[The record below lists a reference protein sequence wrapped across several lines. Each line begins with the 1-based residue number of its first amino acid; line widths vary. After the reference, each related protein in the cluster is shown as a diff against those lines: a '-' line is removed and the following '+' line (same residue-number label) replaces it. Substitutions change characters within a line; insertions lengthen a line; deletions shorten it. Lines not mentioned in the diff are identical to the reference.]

1 MSDITLSAGV
11 RQNLLS
17 LQNTASLMALTQNRL
32 ATGKKVNSALDNP
45 SNFFTSQSLSDRA
58 GDLNAL
64 LDSIGQAQKTLEA
77 ADKGLTS
84 LTKLVQSAKS
94 VAQQARQSTLA
105 AATYAAVNA
114 SGSVAGTESIATA
127 QGADLSP
134 RAIGLSFTTQT
145 ETTGTLTGTNTLGPK
160 PISLS
165 FSTDAEI
172 LGSTGNG
179 AAITVAN
186 ATNYDFSFNGQDVR
200 YTSDGSADISEIIGG
215 LQAQFVAAAAAAGL
229 TAGVDVELVA
239 NAGNNG
245 IEINALRADVDITI
259 ANHSGSSTNNVG
271 IANGSYNSTSLLDN
285 IGTSGQ
291 TLAIASTGNSTR
303 TVTFTASAGADNVST
318 LAELDAWVTANA
330 GTGVTA
336 DVTGTTMTFAFA
348 SGAGNFIGL
357 TASNAG
363 LRDALGLNAAQT
375 AVNLTNGTN
384 RGGFGTS
391 ALTRTF
397 NSDVTLAEIDP
408 TNLSGATNDLVIN
421 LDKGDGVA
429 ASNVTITLANTDTL
443 ATALT
448 KIQANPTLSGAVTA
462 SIVGNQLQ
470 LDAANVKVDF
480 TVNSGSFA
488 AKALGLTADEN
499 SNSGTAGH
507 SINLLDRITAAGG
520 SSGATLVLDA
530 TGNGGARTITF
541 AKGLGTNGNVSTL
554 AELSAYISNNGGII
568 GGGVAGNTFSLSVTA
583 GSGKSLAV
591 TTSNAGIKTALGL
604 NVAET
609 NVDGAGANR
618 GGLGTDPTKLTRT
631 FNSDPT
637 IGELDASL
645 LTSGANFT
653 ISIDK
658 NDGNGYQAQTVG
670 LAANDKLSDVV
681 TKLQANTTINDNLNV
696 TIVSGRLTFT
706 SKTADIDFEIT
717 SNAASTVLN
726 AGGGGT
732 LLTANQG
739 HSTSLLD
746 NLLTAGGALDQTL
759 TIAANGGSAQTLTF
773 GKGENK
779 ISTMAELAIELG
791 KLTGGITA
799 SLTGSTISVAVAS
812 SANATSLTI
821 GGDDPVINQLGLTVS
836 KGTQSGAKTD
846 GADSATR
853 TSLQKD
859 YNDVLS
865 QIDTLAKDASYN
877 GINLLNGDDLKV
889 TFNEDGTSSLTI
901 KGARFDSIS
910 LGMNQQT
917 GTQFQDNTQIDSII
931 GNIDGALTTLRTQAS
946 KFGSSLTTVQ
956 TRQDFTKNLINT
968 LQTGADALV
977 LADSNEE
984 GANLLALQT
993 RQQLSSTALSL
1004 SAQAD
1009 QAVLRLFG

>member
-1 MSDITLSAGV
+1 MGDVTLSAGV

-58 GDLNAL
+58 GDLNSL

-105 AATYAAVNA
+105 AASYAAVNA
-114 SGSVAGTESIATA
+114 SGSVTGSEVIASA

-134 RAIGLSFTTQT
+134 RAIGLSFTTMS

-165 FSTDAEI
+165 FATDAET
-172 LGSTGNG
+172 LGTTGNG
-179 AAITVAN
+179 APIAVAN
-186 ATNYDFSFNGQDVR
+186 TTTYSFDINVGAGAQTVTF
-200 YTSDGSADISEIIGG
+200 TSDASATYNEILTG
-215 LQAQFVAAAAAAGL
+215 LQGAFATAVSANSSGL
-229 TAGVDVELVA
+229 TAGTDIQLVA
-239 NAGNNG
+239 NAGG
-245 IEINALRADVDITI
+245 DGFQINALQADVDFTI
-259 ANHSGSSTNNVG
+259 ANSSGIG
-271 IANGSYNSTSLLDN
+271 IGDGTYNSTSLLDN

-291 TLAIASTGNSTR
+291 TLTIASTGNSAR
-303 TVTFTASAGADNVST
+303 TVTFSATAGANNVST
-318 LAELDAWVTANA
+318 LDELNTWLGINA
-330 GTGVTA
+330 GTGVTSSVSA
-336 DVTGTTMTFAFA
+336 NTFSLSFA
-348 SGAGNFIGL
+348 SGAGNSVGL
-357 TASNAG
+357 TASNAA
-363 LRDALGLNAAQT
+363 LRDALGLDAAQT

-384 RGGFGTS
+384 RGGMGTS

-397 NSDVTLAEIDP
+397 NSDVTLGEVDP
-408 TNLSGATNDLVIN
+408 TNLGSGGNLVIAV
-421 LDKGDGVA
+421 DKGDGNGSTNATISLA
-429 ASNVTITLANTDTL
+429 ATDTL

-448 KIQANPTLSGAVTA
+448 KIQANSTLTGAVTA
-462 SIVGNQLQ
+462 SISGNQLK
-470 LDAANVKVDF
+470 LDSATVKVDF
-480 TVNSGSFA
+480 TVQGGFA
-488 AKALGLTADEN
+488 SKALGLTADEN
-499 SNSGTAGH
+499 GNSGTAGH
-507 SINLLDRITAAGG
+507 SMNLLDRITAAGG
-520 SSGATLVLDA
+520 VSGDTLVLDA
-530 TGNGGARTITF
+530 TGNGGAKTITF
-541 AKGLGTNGNVSTL
+541 AKGSGTNGNVSTL
-554 AELSAYISNNGGII
+554 AELSTYISNNGGII
-568 GGGVAGNTFSLSVTA
+568 GGGVTGNTLALNVTA
-583 GSGKSLAV
+583 GAGKSLAI

-609 NVDGAGANR
+609 NVAANGTNR
-618 GGLGTDPTKLTRT
+618 GGLSTDPTKLTRT

-637 IGELDASL
+637 IGELDSSL
-645 LTSGANFT
+645 LTTGANFT

-658 NDGNGYQAQTVG
+658 NDGNGFQAQTVG
-670 LAANDKLSDVV
+670 LAATDKLSDIV

-696 TIVSGRLTFT
+696 SIVSGRLTFT
-706 SKTADIDFEIT
+706 SKTADVDFEVT
-717 SNAASTVLN
+717 SNSASTVLN
-726 AGGGGT
+726 TGGGGT

-746 NLLTAGGALDQTL
+746 NLLTAGGALNQKL

-773 GKGENK
+773 GKGEGK
-779 ISTMAELAIELG
+779 ISTMAELATELG

-799 SLTGSTISVAVAS
+799 SLTGSTVAVTVAS
-812 SANATSLTI
+812 GANATSLTI
-821 GGDDPVINQLGLTVS
+821 GGDDPVINQLGLTVA
-836 KGTQSGAKTD
+836 KGTQSGAKTN
-846 GADSATR
+846 GTDSATR

-877 GINLLNGDDLKV
+877 GINLVNGDDLKV

-901 KGARFDSIS
+901 KGVRLDSIS

-917 GTQFQDNTQIDSII
+917 GTQFQDNTQIDTII
-931 GNIDGALTTLRTQAS
+931 GQIDAALTTLRTQAS

>member
-114 SGSVAGTESIATA
+114 SGSVAGTESIASA

-134 RAIGLSFTTQT
+134 RAIGLSFTTMT

-165 FSTDAEI
+165 FGYDAET

-179 AAITVAN
+179 MSVGTPVIAN
-186 ATNYDFSFNGQDVR
+186 DYEFSFNGQDVSF
-200 YTSDGSADISEIIGG
+200 TAATTNFGDLLTG
-215 LQAQFVAAAAAAGL
+215 LQGAFATAATAAGF

-239 NAGNNG
+239 NAGG
-245 IEINALRADVDITI
+245 DGFEINALRADVDITI
-259 ANHSGSSTNNVG
+259 GNHTSGFNTSG
-271 IANGSYNSTSLLDN
+271 LANGSYNSTSLLDN
-285 IGTSGQ
+285 IGGAGQ
-291 TLAIASTGNSTR
+291 TLTIASTGNTNR
-303 TVTFTASAGADNVST
+303 TVTFGTGVGEVST
-318 LAELDAWVTANA
+318 IAELNTWLGANA

-336 DVTGTTMTFAFA
+336 AATGGNLTFSMA
-348 SGAGNFIGL
+348 SGAGTSLAL
-357 TASNAG
+357 TASNAA
-363 LRDALGLNAAQT
+363 LRDSLGLDATPT
-375 AVNLTNGTN
+375 AVNLTNGTT
-384 RGGFGTS
+384 RGGMGTS
-391 ALTRTF
+391 LTRTF
-397 NSDVTLAEIDP
+397 NSDVTLGEIDP

-421 LDKGDGVA
+421 VDKGDGVA
-429 ASNVTITLANTDTL
+429 AANATITLANTDTL

-448 KIQANPTLSGAVTA
+448 KIQANATLNGAVTA

-470 LDAANVKVDF
+470 LVSANVKVDF
-480 TVNSGSFA
+480 TVQGSFA
-488 AKALGLTADEN
+488 SKALGLTADEN
-499 SNSGTAGH
+499 GNSGTAGH
-507 SINLLDRITAAGG
+507 SINLLDRVTAAGG
-520 SSGATLVLDA
+520 VSGDTLILDA

-637 IGELDASL
+637 IGELDTSL
-645 LTSGANFT
+645 LTTGANFT

-681 TKLQANTTINDNLNV
+681 TKLQANTTINDNINV

-706 SKTADIDFEIT
+706 SKSADVDFEVT

-726 AGGGGT
+726 TGGGGT

-746 NLLTAGGALDQTL
+746 NLLTAGGALDQKL

-812 SANATSLTI
+812 GANATSLTV

-917 GTQFQDNTQIDSII
+917 GTQFQDNTQIDTII
-931 GNIDGALTTLRTQAS
+931 NSIDGALTTLRTQAS

>member
-1 MSDITLSAGV
+1 MGSGITLSAGV

-17 LQNTASLMALTQNRL
+17 LQNTSTLSALTQNRL

-58 GDLNAL
+58 SDLNAL

-105 AATYAAVNA
+105 VASYAAVNA
-114 SGSVAGTESIATA
+114 SGSVAGSEAIAAA

-145 ETTGTLTGTNTLGPK
+145 ETTGTLTGTNTLDPK

-165 FSTDAEI
+165 FGYDAET

-179 AAITVAN
+179 QDVGTPVV
-186 ATNYDFSFNGQDVR
+186 TDDYSFSFNGQDVSF
-200 YTSDGSADISEIIGG
+200 TAATTNFGDLLTG
-215 LQAQFVAAAAAAGL
+215 LQGSFATAATNAGL

-239 NAGNNG
+239 NADGDG
-245 IEINALRADVDITI
+245 FEVNALRADVDIVI
-259 ANHSGSSTNNVG
+259 GDHSVNGNTSG
-271 IANGSYNSTSLLDN
+271 LANGNYNSTSLLDN
-285 IGTSGQ
+285 IGGSGQ
-291 TLAIASTGNSTR
+291 TLTIASTGNTTR
-303 TVTFTASAGADNVST
+303 TVTFGTGVGEVST
-318 LAELDAWVTANA
+318 IAELNTWLGANA

-336 DVTGTTMTFAFA
+336 IAGGTLTFSMTA
-348 SGAGNFIGL
+348 GAGKSLTL
-357 TASNAG
+357 TASNAAT
-363 LRDALGLNAAQT
+363 RSALGLDAAQT
-375 AVNLTNGTN
+375 AVNLTDGTN

-391 ALTRTF
+391 TLTRTF
-397 NSDVTLAEIDP
+397 NSDVTLGEIDP

-421 LDKGDGVA
+421 VDKGDGVA
-429 ASNVTITLANTDTL
+429 AANATITLANTDTL

-448 KIQANPTLSGAVTA
+448 KIQADSTLNGAVTA
-462 SIVGNQLQ
+462 SIVGNQLK
-470 LDAANVKVDF
+470 LDSANVKVDF
-480 TVNSGSFA
+480 TVQGSFA
-488 AKALGLTADEN
+488 SKALGLTADEN
-499 SNSGTAGH
+499 ANSGTAGQ

-520 SSGATLVLDA
+520 TSGATLVLDSV
-530 TGNGGARTITF
+530 GNGGAKTITF
-541 AKGLGTNGNVSTL
+541 AKGSGTNGNVSTL
-554 AELSAYISNNGGII
+554 AELSNYIANSGGNIS
-568 GGGVAGNTFSLSVTA
+568 GGVSTNTFTLNVTA
-583 GSGKSLAV
+583 GSGKSLGV
-591 TTSNAGIKTALGL
+591 TASAAGVKTALGL
-604 NVAET
+604 GVAEAD
-609 NVDGAGANR
+609 VDGAGANR

-631 FNSDPT
+631 FNSDVSL
-637 IGELDASL
+637 GEIDADL
-645 LTSGANFT
+645 LTSGGNFT

-670 LAANDKLSDVV
+670 LSGSDKLSDIV
-681 TKLQANTTINDNLNV
+681 TKLKANTTINDNLDV
-696 TIVSGRLTFT
+696 SIVSGRLTIA
-706 SKTADIDFEIT
+706 SKNADVDFEVT
-717 SNAASTVLN
+717 SNTTSTALN

-732 LLTANQG
+732 LLTADQG

-746 NLLTAGGALDQTL
+746 NYLTAGGSIGDTL
-759 TIAANGGSAQTLTF
+759 TVQANGGNVQTITF
-773 GKGENK
+773 GQGEGK
-779 ISTMAELAIELG
+779 VSTLADLSSELA
-791 KLTGGITA
+791 KLTGGVTA
-799 SLTGSTISVAVAS
+799 SLSGSTVNISVAS
-812 SANATSLTI
+812 GSTATSLTI
-821 GGDDPVINQLGLTVS
+821 GGSQQAINQLGLS
-836 KGTQSGAKTD
+836 NSAGTKSGAKSE
-846 GADSATR
+846 GSPNATR
-853 TSLQKD
+853 ESLQKD
-859 YNDVLS
+859 FNDVLT

-889 TFNEDGTSSLTI
+889 SFNENGSSSLTI
-901 KGARFDSIS
+901 KGVSFDSNS

-917 GTQFQDNTQIDSII
+917 GTTFQDNDKIDSVIAK
-931 GNIDGALTTLRTQAS
+931 IDTALTTLRTQAS

-956 TRQDFTKNLINT
+956 TRQDFTKNMINT

-1009 QAVLRLFG
+1009 QAVLRLF

>member
-1 MSDITLSAGV
+1 VTFGTGV
-11 RQNLLS
+11 GEVS
-17 LQNTASLMALTQNRL
+17 
-32 ATGKKVNSALDNP
+32 
-45 SNFFTSQSLSDRA
+45 
-58 GDLNAL
+58 
-64 LDSIGQAQKTLEA
+64 
-77 ADKGLTS
+77 
-84 LTKLVQSAKS
+84 
-94 VAQQARQSTLA
+94 
-105 AATYAAVNA
+105 
-114 SGSVAGTESIATA
+114 
-127 QGADLSP
+127 
-134 RAIGLSFTTQT
+134 
-145 ETTGTLTGTNTLGPK
+145 
-160 PISLS
+160 
-165 FSTDAEI
+165 
-172 LGSTGNG
+172 
-179 AAITVAN
+179 
-186 ATNYDFSFNGQDVR
+186 
-200 YTSDGSADISEIIGG
+200 
-215 LQAQFVAAAAAAGL
+215 
-229 TAGVDVELVA
+229 
-239 NAGNNG
+239 
-245 IEINALRADVDITI
+245 TI
-259 ANHSGSSTNNVG
+259 A
-271 IANGSYNSTSLLDN
+271 
-285 IGTSGQ
+285 
-291 TLAIASTGNSTR
+291 
-303 TVTFTASAGADNVST
+303 
-318 LAELDAWVTANA
+318 ELNTWLGANA

-336 DVTGTTMTFAFA
+336 AATGGNLTFSMA
-348 SGAGNFIGL
+348 SGAGTSLAL
-357 TASNAG
+357 TASNAA
-363 LRDALGLNAAQT
+363 LRDSLGLDATPT
-375 AVNLTNGTN
+375 AVNLTNGTT
-384 RGGFGTS
+384 RGGMGTS
-391 ALTRTF
+391 LTRTF
-397 NSDVTLAEIDP
+397 NSDVTLGEIDP

-421 LDKGDGVA
+421 VDKGDGVA
-429 ASNVTITLANTDTL
+429 AANATITLANTDTL

-448 KIQANPTLSGAVTA
+448 KIQANATLNGAVTA

-470 LDAANVKVDF
+470 LVSANVKVDF
-480 TVNSGSFA
+480 TVQGSFA
-488 AKALGLTADEN
+488 SKALGLTADEN
-499 SNSGTAGH
+499 GNSGTAGH
-507 SINLLDRITAAGG
+507 SINLLDRVTAAGG
-520 SSGATLVLDA
+520 VSGDTLILDA

-637 IGELDASL
+637 IGELDTSL
-645 LTSGANFT
+645 LTTGANFT

-681 TKLQANTTINDNLNV
+681 TKLQANTTINDNINV

-706 SKTADIDFEIT
+706 SKSADVDFEVT

-726 AGGGGT
+726 TGGGGT

-746 NLLTAGGALDQTL
+746 NLLTAGGALDQKL

-812 SANATSLTI
+812 GANATSLTV

-917 GTQFQDNTQIDSII
+917 GTQFQDNTQIDTII
-931 GNIDGALTTLRTQAS
+931 NSIDGALTTLRTQAS

>member
-1 MSDITLSAGV
+1 MGDITLSAGV

-114 SGSVAGTESIATA
+114 SGSVVGTESIATA

-134 RAIGLSFTTQT
+134 RAIGLSFTTMT
-145 ETTGTLTGTNTLGPK
+145 ETTGSLTGTNTLGPK
-160 PISLS
+160 PISLT
-165 FSTDAEI
+165 FGYDAET

-179 AAITVAN
+179 MSVGTVTN
-186 ATNYDFSFNGQDVR
+186 ATAYSFSFNGEDVSF
-200 YTSDGSADISEIIGG
+200 TTANTNFGDLLTG
-215 LQAQFVAAAAAAGL
+215 LQGAFATAATNAGL

-239 NAGNNG
+239 NADGNG
-245 IEINALRADVDITI
+245 FRINALRADVDITI
-259 ANHSGSSTNNVG
+259 ANHSTLGNNSG
-271 IANGSYNSTSLLDN
+271 LSNGAYNSTSLLDN
-285 IGTSGQ
+285 IGGSGQ
-291 TLAIASTGNSTR
+291 TLTIASTGNTNR
-303 TVTFTASAGADNVST
+303 TVTFGTGVGEVST
-318 LAELDAWVTANA
+318 IAELNTWLGANA

-336 DVTGTTMTFAFA
+336 AASGGNLTFSMA
-348 SGAGNFIGL
+348 SGAGTSLAL
-357 TASNAG
+357 TASNAA
-363 LRDALGLNAAQT
+363 LRDALGLDATPT
-375 AVNLTNGTN
+375 AVNLTNGTT
-384 RGGFGTS
+384 RGGMGTS
-391 ALTRTF
+391 SLTRTF
-397 NSDVTLAEIDP
+397 NSEVTLGEIDP

-421 LDKGDGVA
+421 VDKGDGVA
-429 ASNVTITLANTDTL
+429 AANATITLANTDTL

-448 KIQANPTLSGAVTA
+448 KIQANATLNGAVTA

-470 LDAANVKVDF
+470 LVSANVKADF
-480 TVNSGSFA
+480 TVQGSFA
-488 AKALGLTADEN
+488 SKALGLTADEN
-499 SNSGTAGH
+499 GNSGTAGH

-520 SSGATLVLDA
+520 VSGDTLVLNA
-530 TGNGGARTITF
+530 TGNGGPRTVTF

-609 NVDGAGANR
+609 NVDGSGANR

-637 IGELDASL
+637 IGELDTSL

-670 LAANDKLSDVV
+670 LAASDKLSDIV

-706 SKTADIDFEIT
+706 SKTADVDFEVT

-726 AGGGGT
+726 TGGGGT

-746 NLLTAGGALDQTL
+746 NLITAGGALDQKL

-773 GKGENK
+773 GKGDNK

-812 SANATSLTI
+812 GSNATSLTI

-917 GTQFQDNTQIDSII
+917 GTQFQDNTQIDTII
-931 GNIDGALTTLRTQAS
+931 NSIDGALTTLRTQAS